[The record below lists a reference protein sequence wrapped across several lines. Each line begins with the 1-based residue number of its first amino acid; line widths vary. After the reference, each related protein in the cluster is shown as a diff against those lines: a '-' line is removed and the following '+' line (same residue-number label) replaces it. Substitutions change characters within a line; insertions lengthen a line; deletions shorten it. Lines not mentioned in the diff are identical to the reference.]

1 MKEEMILKLCSLPG
15 TKLSESRTDLKGSE
29 CTGGLL
35 RSFSVPL
42 MQPCVSAVQIL
53 MHRHSFEVQF
63 PGRPHITHYVSDRHA
78 CFVYCC
84 QDLFLRTIKSVSRKK
99 KPQSTKA
106 SGRQKSLPQIPYFL
120 TKNERIKL
128 SMHLA
133 QIRVQFRLWAN
144 ANNNPKPNNLVYNA
158 SPLPGA

>member
-1 MKEEMILKLCSLPG
+1 MSVYQLRSIYGCMKEEMILKLCSLPG

-99 KPQSTKA
+99 KTTINKSF
-106 SGRQKSLPQIPYFL
+106 RQVEITAPNSLL
-120 TKNERIKL
+120 LN
-128 SMHLA
+128 
-133 QIRVQFRLWAN
+133 
-144 ANNNPKPNNLVYNA
+144 
-158 SPLPGA
+158 